1 MSSRIWVLLLG
12 FVLRSGVALAE
23 ADSAVSVQ
31 AIRRIELLPEGV
43 QAAPEIIVSPGLSTG
58 LFFDAEL
65 VRDAVTL
72 EGRES
77 FSILDAGQTVI
88 RVMPSSKVAPGE
100 RFLLTV
106 RFRDGAAPA
115 NASFL
120 LKVHPARAEPL
131 VEVYREKRT
140 IETYQQEAREARAVA
155 LRYQEENARLIAE
168 RAAPGGL
175 TGLISTG
182 AMDAEGVSVRILSKA
197 ISQVS
202 GSGVEATKLQAYRST
217 WRVAVEV
224 WLSVKAGAPPW
235 SAIGA
240 TLKSK
245 TGEELKV
252 LRVWQREPITPG
264 VSGLVVVEAESTLAS
279 SRATFALKLWE
290 EAGPRTVTLGNVT
303 FP

>member
-1 MSSRIWVLLLG
+1 MSSWSWVLLLG
-12 FVLRSGVALAE
+12 LFLPSGATLAQAE
-23 ADSAVSVQ
+23 PAVSAQ
-31 AIRRIELLPEGV
+31 AIRRIELMPEGG
-43 QAAPEIIVSPGLSTG
+43 QATPEIIVSPGLSTG

-65 VRDAVTL
+65 VRDAVAL

-88 RVMPSSKVAPGE
+88 RVMPSSQVTPGE

-115 NASFL
+115 SASFL
-120 LKVHPARAEPL
+120 LKVHPAKAESL

-182 AMDAEGVSVRILSKA
+182 AMNAEGVSVRIMTNA

-202 GSGVEATKLQAYRST
+202 GSGVDATMLQSYRST
-217 WRVAVEV
+217 ARVAVEV
-224 WLSVKAGAPPW
+224 GLSVKAGASPW
-235 SAIGA
+235 TAKGA

-245 TGEELKV
+245 TGEELTI

-264 VSGLVVVEAESTLAS
+264 VPARVIVEAESTVAS
-279 SRATFALKLWE
+279 SRATFTLKLWE
-290 EAGPRTVTLGNVT
+290 ETGPRTVTLGNVT